1 VKIHMVKK
9 GDTLFD
15 LSKKYGISLEK
26 LIESNPQLLDPS
38 KLNVGD
44 KVKIPSKSVSVSEPE
59 DIIHKHVVKQGDSLW
74 KISKAWGVS
83 LKDMIDANTHLKN
96 PNALLV
102 GEVVNVPKVAMNEV
116 INNESTEGKVGEEK
130 NTQGGKAYTGTKT
143 DTSPVQSL
151 PPVIPQL
158 PQLPV
163 NPAPMIQTSIPEIPN
178 APTQSYESNEEKV
191 EMSQHLF
198 IQFPVPAQ
206 EVVAQSPNMEKSQP
220 CPVLSDHTT
229 YPGITEG
236 YSYIQPEYE
245 QPCYEQPYYEEP
257 CYEQQAYW
265 QQPNS
270 VQSPYVQHSYPEMQ
284 QMSHKVPDYCY
295 PNISDYNTPFQE
307 NGSGYSY
314 GGYGE
319 NPLTVSNVTNPKYLA
334 PATDSNVYS
343 YTSPYEW
350 TYPQQN
356 VMGGHPLTPN
366 MAYGVNSSFSPQQ
379 TVVQDTKDCG
389 CHDREQNS
397 VLNDQRIPQVSFN
410 EITQENVV
418 SRDESNLSTEGEEI
432 KSVNRLQTAQTS
444 SVNKGKERSG
454 NQVEK
459 AVRKKENKPSKVQH
473 KRRNPWI
480 RN

>member
-1 VKIHMVKK
+1 MVKK

-26 LIESNPQLLDPS
+26 LIESNAQLLDPS

-83 LKDMIDANTHLKN
+83 LKDMIDANSHLKN

-102 GEVVNVPKVAMNEV
+102 GEIVNVPRVTMKEV
-116 INNESTEGKVGEEK
+116 INNEPVEGKVGEEK
-130 NTQGGKAYTGTKT
+130 NTQVGEVYTGTKT

-163 NPAPMIQTSIPEIPN
+163 NPAPMIQTSIPEIPI
-178 APTQSYESNEEKV
+178 APTHSYESNEDKV

-198 IQFPVPAQ
+198 IQFPAPAQ

-229 YPGITEG
+229 YPGIIEE
-236 YSYIQPEYE
+236 YSYFQPEYE
-245 QPCYEQPYYEEP
+245 PP

-284 QMSHKVPDYCY
+284 PMSHQLPDYCC
-295 PNISDYNTPFQE
+295 PNISHYNTPYPE
-307 NGSGYSY
+307 NASGYSY
-314 GGYGE
+314 GEYGE
-319 NPLTVSNVTNPKYLA
+319 NPLNVSNETIPEHLA
-334 PATDSNVYS
+334 PVTDSNVYS

-350 TYPQQN
+350 TYPQMN
-356 VMGGHPLTPN
+356 VMGVHSLTPN
-366 MAYGVNSSFSPQQ
+366 MENGANSFFSPRQ
-379 TVVQDTKDCG
+379 TVVQDM
-389 CHDREQNS
+389 
-397 VLNDQRIPQVSFN
+397 NDLQISQVSFN
-410 EITQENVV
+410 KINQENVV
-418 SRDESNLSTEGEEI
+418 SRDESNLSTEVEEI
-432 KSVNRLQTAQTS
+432 KSGKRLQTAQTS

-473 KRRNPWI
+473 RRRNPWI
-480 RN
+480 KN